1 MKKEIKDYLD
11 KNISKY
17 KGKVKNVVLGC
28 THYPLIE
35 KEIKEVLGEDIIIFQ
50 GAERLVVHLKDVLE
64 EKGLIQKE
72 NLEKEKIND
81 SNEKEIIEKEK
92 TNKSNL
98 KEKNKTNIIFI
109 DSSNNEVK
117 KERFYELLK

>member
-1 MKKEIKDYLD
+1 M
-11 KNISKY
+11 
-17 KGKVKNVVLGC
+17 
-28 THYPLIE
+28 
-35 KEIKEVLGEDIIIFQ
+35 
-50 GAERLVVHLKDVLE
+50 AVHLKDVLE

-117 KERFYELLK
+117 KKDFMNY